1 MEKDFEELVKE
12 YQREKEAGAEA
23 GRMTE
28 LLREIMEISY
38 DGRLMYEL
46 ALWYWK
52 DGYPARA
59 KRTCK
64 QIRQFFREGEWAD
77 RAGEALGLLDVAVR
91 RNCGKRRRKRKGGAA
106 SGEKRKRSADPAG
119 DRRGVP
125 GHGRNGIREKG
136 TGELL

>member
-77 RAGEALGLLDVAVR
+77 RAGEALGLLYER
-91 RNCGKRRRKRKGGAA
+91 QHIL
-106 SGEKRKRSADPAG
+106 GEKF
-119 DRRGVP
+119 
-125 GHGRNGIREKG
+125 
-136 TGELL
+136 LLPLLLEFL